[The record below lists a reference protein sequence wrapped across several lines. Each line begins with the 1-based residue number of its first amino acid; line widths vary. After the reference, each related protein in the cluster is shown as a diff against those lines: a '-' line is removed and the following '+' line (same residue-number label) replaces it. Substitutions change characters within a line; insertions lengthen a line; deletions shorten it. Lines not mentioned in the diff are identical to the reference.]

1 MLVSVALGALGA
13 VAASAQHHEAAWA
26 GRGFDPPRLAYE
38 TVMRRSDALFEL
50 YACFFRHGLCL
61 IEGMPTDV
69 DETANGHLALRER
82 LLGPEWARWTADAP
96 FWASGSTDRVSV
108 EHFEVDTRS
117 EASKAH
123 GVWRRGALPLHTD
136 GSHLSVGPRMKL
148 MHVAE
153 LEAAPD
159 VEPPASLFADARHVL
174 GQLSEGA
181 RRALRKEPGLQRRC
195 CAGEAAQHVTQRPVL
210 GDDWVAWNVHDVVNA
225 TRSAHVM
232 AAVRAFEAALDEP
245 STVLELALRP
255 GTAALVD
262 NFRVLHGR
270 GAMGPMRRVMV
281 GFEAPNAPVE
291 AAWARLRYPTSTQ
304 AKFANGSLEGDG
316 RSTRVD
322 LAAALR
328 LLDQNGQSDLAA
340 GFFAA
345 RHPHHRDLFYA
356 ADHGVF
362 WEEALPS
369 DFQLYSVETG
379 EIVTEPGRAS
389 RAARP
394 NAPVIPIARSV
405 FGNYSHINAIV
416 HAHGPASMALAASS
430 QNEVLPI
437 SEHAFMF
444 YERVGYVGCDFFFG
458 DQYVAELVAALREP
472 GVFALQMR
480 NHAYLMTGS
489 TIQQTY
495 MRSYMFE
502 KACDVQLKVMA
513 SGAPPHLPPP
523 AELEFHRD
531 SYEGYPGCPAY
542 AGDLEW
548 PGLRRQLERRSP
560 GWDRDEGAIYVDWSG
575 SGLTR

>member
-13 VAASAQHHEAAWA
+13 VAASAQHLEAAWA

-181 RRALRKEPGLQRRC
+181 RRALREEPGLQRRC

-210 GDDWVAWNVHDVVNA
+210 GDDWVAWNVHDLVNA

-316 RSTRVD
+316 LEGDGRSTRVD

-369 DFQLYSVETG
+369 DSVWKST
-379 EIVTEPGRAS
+379 
-389 RAARP
+389 
-394 NAPVIPIARSV
+394 SV
-405 FGNYSHINAIV
+405 
-416 HAHGPASMALAASS
+416 
-430 QNEVLPI
+430 
-437 SEHAFMF
+437 
-444 YERVGYVGCDFFFG
+444 
-458 DQYVAELVAALREP
+458 
-472 GVFALQMR
+472 
-480 NHAYLMTGS
+480 
-489 TIQQTY
+489 
-495 MRSYMFE
+495 
-502 KACDVQLKVMA
+502 
-513 SGAPPHLPPP
+513 SGAPDNSSLNDFS
-523 AELEFHRD
+523 AT
-531 SYEGYPGCPAY
+531 
-542 AGDLEW
+542 
-548 PGLRRQLERRSP
+548 
-560 GWDRDEGAIYVDWSG
+560 
-575 SGLTR
+575 TRP